1 VVVIVLVTRP
11 APVGPEWVEERGP
24 TGPIN
29 LDSLVATDTGF
40 AVLSGVTD
48 DGVLL
53 WWSEDGSTWR
63 YQPVPDGAPTRLAS
77 TGNALLAHDG
87 TEGQLLAFLDGSW
100 EIREKIAFPE
110 EMRTGQSA
118 GRPGLVFGPDGFVVT
133 SISGDVWWWDGEEFH
148 RVVTNPGWG
157 PGETVE
163 VPFDSSCRP
172 PISIS
177 PDVPAMAS
185 TDAGFLA
192 LVSTNPEEP
201 IGIWP
206 VCEPST
212 LLSGADGRSWQATDE
227 PLGDGAYVY
236 NVAWR
241 EGRTLAVGGHGIGQP
256 AVWTSDDGRAWA
268 QVDDFDPGSAVD
280 LFTVRA
286 GGAGWVILGQ
296 ETDTSTPIGWVS
308 PDGSCWSALPAQVD
322 GDDAAIT
329 ADKLLLVN
337 RVTYPETWMTMSGGE
352 C

>member
-1 VVVIVLVTRP
+1 
-11 APVGPEWVEERGP
+11 
-24 TGPIN
+24 
-29 LDSLVATDTGF
+29 
-40 AVLSGVTD
+40 
-48 DGVLL
+48 
-53 WWSEDGSTWR
+53 
-63 YQPVPDGAPTRLAS
+63 
-77 TGNALLAHDG
+77 
-87 TEGQLLAFLDGSW
+87 
-100 EIREKIAFPE
+100 
-110 EMRTGQSA
+110 
-118 GRPGLVFGPDGFVVT
+118 
-133 SISGDVWWWDGEEFH
+133 
-148 RVVTNPGWG
+148 
-157 PGETVE
+157 
-163 VPFDSSCRP
+163 
-172 PISIS
+172 
-177 PDVPAMAS
+177 MAS

-256 AVWTSDDGRAWA
+256 AVWSSHDGRAWA

-286 GGAGWVILGQ
+286 GGGGWVILGQ
-296 ETDTSTPIGWVS
+296 ETDTSNPIGWVS